1 MKSENL
7 LNEITYMNRN
17 MHIRKLLNHS
27 GSLHE
32 EKIKWFRISLNCLS
46 IKISIRNHKII
57 I

>member
-32 EKIKWFRISLNCLS
+32 EKIK
-46 IKISIRNHKII
+46 
-57 I
+57 